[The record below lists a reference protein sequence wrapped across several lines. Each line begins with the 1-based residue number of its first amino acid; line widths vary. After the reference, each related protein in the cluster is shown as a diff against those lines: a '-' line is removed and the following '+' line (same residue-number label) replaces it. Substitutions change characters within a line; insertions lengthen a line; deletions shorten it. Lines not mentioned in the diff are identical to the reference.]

1 MDVVFDWWKTVGVV
15 AGVEDPEEA
24 DPRVQVDVPVPGL
37 ALAGVTLALDPGPRA
52 SQNPEARAV
61 LNLGPSLVTPGINPD
76 HQLQRRRSLDPS
88 PGHPAV
94 DQSQRTGIRA
104 VPAVQVQKVVIPEA
118 VPNPPRRM
126 VTVPQMLKW
135 IEIASMTELSKFTCY
150 YKDDLIQGQVKRIYF
165 K

>member
-1 MDVVFDWWKTVGVV
+1 MDVVFGWWKTVGVV

-24 DPRVQVDVPVPGL
+24 DPRVQVDVPV
-37 ALAGVTLALDPGPRA
+37 PGPRA

-104 VPAVQVQKVVIPEA
+104 VLAVQVQKVVFLE
-118 VPNPPRRM
+118 VVRNPPRRM